1 MHVGQCVLVCMSV
14 GLSNISFYTPFSKFE
29 NPQDM
34 NSLLSSHA
42 ATINVDPDVTY
53 VCVILLLSVSD
64 NSSMFVR
71 MYKSSDTLRIV

>member
-42 ATINVDPDVTY
+42 ATINVDPDVIY
-53 VCVILLLSVSD
+53 VCVITFES
-64 NSSMFVR
+64 
-71 MYKSSDTLRIV
+71 K